1 MLLME
6 LLPLLL
12 VVITGVAGYDAY
24 RSATTVTNERN
35 ADAFRQRAK
44 RHFAERGS
52 VALAGLLALAGF
64 GLASAAPLAIPA
76 YIAGRQ
82 VKRRYEATGEF
93 L

>member
-1 MLLME
+1 MLLTE

-24 RSATTVTNERN
+24 KSATTVTNERN

-44 RHFAERGS
+44 RHVAERGS
-52 VALAGLLALAGF
+52 IALAGLLGLAGA
-64 GLASAAPLAIPA
+64 GLLSFAPLAIPA
-76 YIAGRQ
+76 YITARQ
-82 VKRRYEATGEF
+82 VKRRYDATGEF